1 MDGLEWKRS
10 KYSPRVQKFL
20 KHAERWAAMNA
31 DVLVADSVGIEK
43 YLKEHYNKPSHF
55 IAYGADIFASP
66 YEPLLEKYNV
76 QRFDYNM
83 LMARM
88 EPENNIETILQAHVL
103 SGTGR
108 HLLVIGKTEN
118 KFGKYLVETYGQ
130 KPGIRFLG
138 GIYDITVI
146 NNLRYFSHL
155 YFHGHSVGGTNPS
168 LLEAMGSNSLI
179 AAHDNL
185 FNRGVLGEDAFY
197 FADVEQLISIIR
209 RVTAKANHHTL
220 LENNLRKI
228 RDQYNWPHIVDE
240 YEKVLL
246 AAAR

>member
-1 MDGLEWKRS
+1 PK
-10 KYSPRVQKFL
+10 VQKFL

-31 DVLVADSVGIEK
+31 AVLVADSVGIEK
-43 YLKEHYNKPSHF
+43 YLSEEYKRPSHF
-55 IAYGADIFASP
+55 IAYGADVFNDP
-66 YEPLLEKYNV
+66 YEPLLEKYDV
-76 QRFDYNM
+76 KRFDYNM

-88 EPENNIETILQAHVL
+88 EPENNIETILKAHVL

-108 HLLVIGKTEN
+108 PLLVIGKTEN
-118 KFGKYLVETYGQ
+118 KFGKYLVETYGH

-138 GIYDITVI
+138 GIYDIAII

-197 FADVEQLISIIR
+197 FSDVEQLISIIR
-209 RVTAKANHHTL
+209 QVAAKTGYHTML
-220 LENNLRKI
+220 DNNTRKI

-246 AAAR
+246 AAVKL